1 MLKRA
6 ARCLAGA
13 ALRVALGLVLVAGLA
28 AGLAGCGSAPL
39 RPPGPATSFL
49 VAPAD
54 TPLGGL
60 AQAHQVP
67 QGRSGFRPMLI
78 STIALQARL
87 SLIEDARVGIDLQT
101 YHLADDATGQQ
112 ILRALRDAAVRGVR
126 VRLLID
132 DFHST
137 GTTDLLLGLAA
148 QPNVEVRMYN
158 PFAAGRDSSLV
169 RIGQLLGDF
178 SQLNRRMH
186 NKLFIADGR
195 AAVVGG
201 RNLAD
206 PYFMRSDHGN
216 YLDFDLLCVGQ
227 VVADLGVSF
236 DRYWNSRFAVPLTTL
251 ADKSLSAAQRQASFE
266 QLSRTAPVARAGS
279 AAAATAAAVRALA
292 SLPLVVADAKVYF
305 DDPEKTGGAPGS
317 PGGGPPLPVGRLV
330 NAAQERLLVVS
341 PYFLPSDVG
350 IRLLANARQR
360 GVTVQVLTNSLVDS
374 DEPLVSLAYGNKRK
388 TLLKAG
394 VQLFELS
401 SQRLK
406 QEEVLRQML
415 GESTGRLHAKLGIID
430 DHLLLV
436 GSMNIDPRSAATN
449 TELALV
455 VDSAD
460 LVRLILGQFQPTE
473 SGAVFEVKLADDGQ
487 SLKWVGHGTVT
498 RDGSGAA
505 LQLDA
510 EPTPPWWQ
518 QLQLWLL
525 SALVPDEWL

>member
-1 MLKRA
+1 MLRRVA
-6 ARCLAGA
+6 LFLAGA
-13 ALRVALGLVLVAGLA
+13 ALLLGLVACASPPV
-28 AGLAGCGSAPL
+28 
-39 RPPGPATSFL
+39 RPPSPPGHYL
-49 VAPAD
+49 VAPGD

-60 AQAHQVP
+60 ARANQVP
-67 QGRSGFRPMLI
+67 EGRSGFRPMLV

-87 SLIEDARVGIDLQT
+87 SLMADARVGIDLQT

-112 ILRALRDAAVRGVR
+112 MLRALRDAALRGVR

-158 PFAAGRDSSLV
+158 PFAAGRDSMLV
-169 RIGQLLGDF
+169 RLGLLVGDF
-178 SQLNRRMH
+178 SRLNRRMH

-201 RNLAD
+201 RNMAD
-206 PYFMRSDHGN
+206 PYFMRSAQGN

-227 VVADLGVSF
+227 VVADLGASF
-236 DRYWNSRFAVPLTTL
+236 DRYWNSRFAVPLPAL
-251 ADKSLSAAQRQASFE
+251 ADNGLSPAQRRASFE
-266 QLSRTAPVARAGS
+266 QLSRTTPEPSPREGS
-279 AAAATAAAVRALA
+279 IGAETAAVRALA
-292 SLPLVVADAKVYF
+292 ALPLVVADAKVYF
-305 DDPEKTGGAPGS
+305 DDPEKTDGAPGS
-317 PGGGPPLPVGRLV
+317 PGGGPPLPVARLV
-330 NAAQERLLVVS
+330 RAAQERLIVVS
-341 PYFLPSDVG
+341 PYFLPSNVG
-350 IRLLANARQR
+350 IGLLADAHRR

-374 DEPLVSLAYGNKRK
+374 DEPLVSLAYGNRRK
-388 TLLKAG
+388 ALLRAG

-406 QEEVLRQML
+406 REALLRQSL
-415 GESTGRLHAKLGIID
+415 GESTARLHAKLGIID

-436 GSMNIDPRSAATN
+436 GSMNVDPRSAATN
-449 TELALV
+449 TELGMV

-460 LVRLILGQFQPTE
+460 LVRLILGQFQPTD
-473 SGAVFEVKLADDGQ
+473 SGPVFEVKLADDGE
-487 SLKWVGHGTVT
+487 SLVWLG
-498 RDGSGAA
+498 RGSVARNGNSAP
-505 LQLDA
+505 LQLDD

-518 QLQLWLL
+518 RLQLWLL